1 MLFGRIVKATAT
13 TVAAAG
19 LLLSAAAVPAQA
31 DEAGATAHVA
41 KLSENA
47 VALLTDRQIDAND
60 KAAALHKL
68 FVEGFDIR
76 TLSRAVLGRHWR
88 KADDAQRAAYVQAFE
103 AYVVKTYVRRL
114 SQLDDVSVK
123 IKGAREL
130 NEKDSLVSTRFAGPN
145 GQPLN
150 IDWRVRTRDGE
161 AKIIDVIVEGVSMAV
176 TQRAEFSALIRSHG
190 GKLDM
195 LIAALEKK
203 AAA

>member
-1 MLFGRIVKATAT
+1 MLFGHIVKATAT

-19 LLLSAAAVPAQA
+19 LLLSAATLPAQA
-31 DEAGATAHVA
+31 DEASATAHVA

-47 VALLTDRQIDAND
+47 VALLSDRQIDAGD
-60 KAAALHKL
+60 KAAALHRL

-88 KADDAQRAAYVQAFE
+88 KADDAQRTAYVQAFE

-114 SQLDDVSVK
+114 SQLDEVSVK
-123 IKGAREL
+123 VKGARQL
-130 NEKDSLVSTRFAGPN
+130 DEKDSLVSTRFAGPN

-150 IDWRVRTRDGE
+150 IDWRVRERDGQ
-161 AKIIDVIVEGVSMAV
+161 AKIIDVIIEGVSMAV
-176 TQRAEFSALIRSHG
+176 TQRAEFSALIRSNG

>member
-1 MLFGRIVKATAT
+1 MLFGRFVKATAT
-13 TVAAAG
+13 TTAAAG

-31 DEAGATAHVA
+31 DEASATAHVTA
-41 KLSENA
+41 LSQNA
-47 VALLTDRQIDAND
+47 VTLLADRQMAEAD
-60 KAAALHKL
+60 KTAELHKL
-68 FVEGFDIR
+68 FVDGFDIR

-114 SQLDDVSVK
+114 SQLDGISVK
-123 IKGAREL
+123 IKGARQL
-130 NEKDSLVSTRFAGPN
+130 DEKDSLVSTRFAGPN

-150 IDWRVRTRDGE
+150 IDWRVRERDGQ
-161 AKIIDVIVEGVSMAV
+161 AKIIDVIIEGVSMAV
-176 TQRAEFSALIRSHG
+176 TQRAEFSALIRSNG

>member
-19 LLLSAAAVPAQA
+19 LLLSAATLPAQA
-31 DEAGATAHVA
+31 DEASATAHVA

-60 KAAALHKL
+60 KAAALHQL

-114 SQLDDVSVK
+114 SQLDEVSVK

-130 NEKDSLVSTRFAGPN
+130 NEKDTLVSTRFAGPN

-161 AKIIDVIVEGVSMAV
+161 AKIIDVIIEGVSMAV
-176 TQRAEFSALIRSHG
+176 TQRAEFSALIRSNG